1 MSPCKRARTPF
12 ASLRVQER
20 SGWGSITMVGLPSHA
35 THSEINSSMEPRGRV
50 LGPSVSQRGLEAMK
64 HVDELVPLLLGE
76 ARHPPLLM
84 PMHNQPK
91 LVGDPAADI
100 GELDE

>member
-12 ASLRVQER
+12 ASLRVQEH

-64 HVDELVPLLLGE
+64 HADELVLLLLSKG
-76 ARHPPLLM
+76 RHPRFLM
-84 PMHNQPK
+84 TMHDQPK